1 MNILG
6 RTTWTGPGV
15 VFGRKIWRLGN
26 RSSKTTPDPVR
37 RIAAGRLLW
46 GCLAISSFV
55 LCGCAPR
62 VAVVEYESEDG
73 SVRQA
78 GEVPPRPIVDFAL
91 TDSENAEFNSQDL
104 RGQVWVV
111 SFFFSKCPSICRQQN
126 EIARRLW
133 REFRAQDVA
142 FVSITCDPE
151 EDTPERL
158 KEYAKLYEANPEE
171 WMFLTGDMDRIS
183 QIGEESFQLGVGYR
197 THSDRFVAV
206 DKWGRVRGIYD
217 WHDSRQLDALKEKL
231 EALVGE
237 DSLPDDAVPV
247 TPPEGSAQAGAWL
260 REFTLTASS
269 GDEFSSQQL
278 QGDIWVASFFYTTCP
293 TTCRAQNDAVG
304 RLYREFSGQGVK
316 FVCISCDPE
325 TDTPER
331 LADYAK
337 LYQADSERWVFLTGE
352 LDHIRQIASE
362 RFGVPLDRRTHVDR
376 LIVVDQQ
383 GAIQGKFNWHDAN
396 EIERLKKLL
405 NRLTAAPAG
414 LSFKFHGG
422 GGRA

>member
-1 MNILG
+1 MSIL
-6 RTTWTGPGV
+6 
-15 VFGRKIWRLGN
+15 RLGN
-26 RSSKTTPDPVR
+26 RIARTTPAPVR
-37 RIAAGRLLW
+37 RIVAGRCLW
-46 GCLAISSFV
+46 GCLAIVSLVS
-55 LCGCAPR
+55 CGCAPR
-62 VAVVEYESEDG
+62 AAVVEYESEDG
-73 SVRQA
+73 ASRLA
-78 GEVPPRPIVDFAL
+78 GEVPPRPIVDFVL
-91 TDSENAEFNSQDL
+91 TNSENAEFSSQDL

-133 REFRAQDVA
+133 REFRTQDVA
-142 FVSITCDPE
+142 LVSITCDPE

-158 KEYAKLYEANPEE
+158 KEYAKLYEADPEE
-171 WMFLTGDMDRIS
+171 WIFLTGDMDEIS
-183 QIGEESFQLGVGYR
+183 RIGEESFQLGVGYR

-231 EALVGE
+231 EALVRE
-237 DSLPDDAVPV
+237 DSLPDEAVPAV
-247 TPPEGSAQAGAWL
+247 PPEGAAQEDAWL
-260 REFTLTASS
+260 KEFTLTASS

-278 QGDIWVASFFYTTCP
+278 QGEIWVASFFYTTCP

-304 RLYREFSGQGVK
+304 RLYREFGGKGVK

-337 LYQADSERWVFLTGE
+337 LYQADPERWMFLTGDLE
-352 LDHIRQIASE
+352 HIRRIAAE

-383 GAIQGKFNWHDAN
+383 GAIQGKFDWHDAD
-396 EIERLKKLL
+396 EIDGLKELL
-405 NRLTAAPAG
+405 NRLTAGTAAVSIRAPAIAI
-414 LSFKFHGG
+414 
-422 GGRA
+422 RAS